1 MVDLESAL
9 EQARPKIEKALADAQ
24 DELTALRRRES
35 ELLTLIGRAEAML
48 GKEPVTAT
56 PGPTQQ
62 LTLHEALVQI
72 LRENGN
78 EWMTVHELAQAVTER
93 ELYRKKD
100 GSPVEVNQ
108 VHART
113 NNYKSVFEKDGAKV
127 RLRER
132 SSVLNTLPEQ
142 ITLFQDDDEGFF
154 DWLDEHP
161 DGFFL
166 NAERNPGPRYLVMHQ
181 PSCPHFKGDRAK
193 MRWTKDYIKLCAED
207 STPLE
212 DWAEEAFGELA
223 EPTLCSSCFG

>member
-56 PGPTQQ
+56 PGPPQQ
-62 LTLHEALVQI
+62 L
-72 LRENGN
+72 
-78 EWMTVHELAQAVTER
+78 
-93 ELYRKKD
+93 
-100 GSPVEVNQ
+100 
-108 VHART
+108 
-113 NNYKSVFEKDGAKV
+113 
-127 RLRER
+127 
-132 SSVLNTLPEQ
+132 
-142 ITLFQDDDEGFF
+142 TLFQDDDEGFF

-181 PSCPHFKGDRAK
+181 PSCPHFKGDR
-193 MRWTKDYIKLCAED
+193 
-207 STPLE
+207 
-212 DWAEEAFGELA
+212 
-223 EPTLCSSCFG
+223 